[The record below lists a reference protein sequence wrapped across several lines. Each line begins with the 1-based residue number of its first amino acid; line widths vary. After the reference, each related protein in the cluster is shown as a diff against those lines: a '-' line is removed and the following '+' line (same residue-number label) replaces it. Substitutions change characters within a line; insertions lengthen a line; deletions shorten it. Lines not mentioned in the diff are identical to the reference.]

1 MQAQPAPHKATAA
14 ESATRASSLD
24 SSFPHTGSATIMATF
39 TIEKYS
45 VKVALGTP
53 KYAETGVKKIPAQ
66 LSTSAHGRQVMAMQA
81 ATMA

>member
-24 SSFPHTGSATIMATF
+24 SSFPHTGSVTIMATF

-53 KYAETGVKKIPAQ
+53 K
-66 LSTSAHGRQVMAMQA
+66 
-81 ATMA
+81 

>member
-1 MQAQPAPHKATAA
+1 
-14 ESATRASSLD
+14 
-24 SSFPHTGSATIMATF
+24 MAMF
-39 TIEKYS
+39 TMEKYS

-53 KYAETGVKKIPAQ
+53 KNAETGVKKIPAQ